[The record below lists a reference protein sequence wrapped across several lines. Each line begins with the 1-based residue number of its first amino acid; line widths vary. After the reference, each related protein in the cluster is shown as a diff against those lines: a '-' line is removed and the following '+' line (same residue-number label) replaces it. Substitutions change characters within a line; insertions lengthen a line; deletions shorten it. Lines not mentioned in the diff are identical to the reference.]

1 VRMTK
6 PKVSMLGVHLDPLSL
21 FGAVETIRGWV
32 REGEGRCR
40 YVVTPNVDHV
50 VKLQNNSDLR
60 AAYEDASL
68 VLADGHPVVW
78 AASLLGKRLPER
90 VPGSDLVPALFDA
103 EKQKHKLRVFL
114 LGAGPGVALRAA
126 NRIHERWAGV
136 EVCGTYSP
144 APGFEHDEA
153 ECERI
158 LQMISQAHPMVLI
171 VGLGAPKQEIW
182 VHRYRERIDALAALC
197 VGATIDF
204 LAGEKARAPL
214 WMRKARLEWVHRM
227 ISEPRRLAGR
237 YAKCAWIFPQLVVA
251 EMLNRKSS
259 QCTSL

>member
-1 VRMTK
+1 MTK
-6 PKVSMLGVHLDPLSL
+6 PKVPMFGVHLDPLSI
-21 FGAVETIRGWV
+21 FDAVDAIRGWLK
-32 REGEGRCR
+32 EGGRCR

-50 VKLQNNSDLR
+50 VKLQTNSDLV
-60 AAYEDASL
+60 AAYQDAAL
-68 VLADGHPVVW
+68 VLADGNPVVW
-78 AASLLGKRLPER
+78 AARLLGKSLPGT

-103 EKQKHKLRVFL
+103 GELEQKLRVFL
-114 LGAGPGVALRAA
+114 LGAAPGVASRAA
-126 NRIHERWAGV
+126 GRIHGRWPWV

-144 APGFEHDEA
+144 PVGFEKDES

-158 LQMISQAHPMVLI
+158 LQMISQARPLVLI

-182 VHRYRERIDALAALC
+182 VHRHRERIDALAALC

-227 ISEPRRLAGR
+227 LSEPRRLSGR
-237 YAKCAWIFPQLVVA
+237 YLRCAWIFPQLVIA
-251 EMLNRKSS
+251 EALNRKSS
-259 QCTSL
+259 RCTS